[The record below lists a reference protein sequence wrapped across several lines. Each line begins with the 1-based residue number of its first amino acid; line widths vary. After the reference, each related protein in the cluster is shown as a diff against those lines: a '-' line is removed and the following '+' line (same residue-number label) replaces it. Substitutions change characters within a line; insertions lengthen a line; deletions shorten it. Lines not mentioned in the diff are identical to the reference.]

1 MQWLAVS
8 PISLFSTPVSLYLLT
23 DFQEDI
29 LNYLATNVTASFYT
43 KASGDSSHLAVD
55 DF

>member
-1 MQWLAVS
+1 M
-8 PISLFSTPVSLYLLT
+8 
-23 DFQEDI
+23 DFQICRVYYMSKVEEDKE
-29 LNYLATNVTASFYT
+29 LTVCRLPENLTVFTR